1 MKYLF
6 IPLIFFF
13 QFSFAVEEEITSWFN
28 QESEKF
34 LEIMNN
40 SDGQNNENYDDYVK
54 FVEKNFAVKSIAYG
68 LIPESILSK
77 KPDGIFLSNGPG
89 DPQKVFNNI
98 KPELKK
104 ILESKIPTFGI
115 CLGHQILSLAFN
127 AKTKRMDKGHRGG
140 NHPVKNLETG
150 QVEITSQNH
159 GFVVSNDDFPNDLE
173 ISHISLFDNTVDGMK
188 SKSQPL
194 FSVQYHPESSPGPHD
209 SRYLFDKFIELMKSN
224 AS

>member
-1 MKYLF
+1 MKYLV

-77 KPDGIFLSNGPG
+77 SDKSDLKNYEVSFQNYITKTIYNLSNNATSGEIKLIDIDLKDNIYQINSKIIDG
-89 DPQKVFNNI
+89 RDSINLYWKVASINSSF
-98 KPELKK
+98 K
-104 ILESKIPTFGI
+104 ILDVIVENTSYFVTKKSEFTKILRKNKGS
-115 CLGHQILSLAFN
+115 LDILI
-127 AKTKRMDKGHRGG
+127 KE
-140 NHPVKNLETG
+140 LEK
-150 QVEITSQNH
+150 I
-159 GFVVSNDDFPNDLE
+159 
-173 ISHISLFDNTVDGMK
+173 
-188 SKSQPL
+188 
-194 FSVQYHPESSPGPHD
+194 
-209 SRYLFDKFIELMKSN
+209 
-224 AS
+224 